1 VPFFSLGGIELTE
14 ARRSLLTIGAFFMI
28 LVVAILLYVTGIIR
42 DNLVAPVI
50 LVLFGSWIV
59 GLALMR
65 GSNTQKYARSTF
77 GTISM
82 GLILIAIGVAWYL
95 AGFNWLY
102 SVALILLVFGVI
114 VIAEALKNK

>member
-1 VPFFSLGGIELTE
+1 MTE
-14 ARRSLLTIGAFFMI
+14 ARRSLLTIGAFFII
-28 LVVAILLYVTGIIR
+28 LVVAILLYVTGMIR

-65 GSNTQKYARSTF
+65 GQSTQKYARSTF

>member
-1 VPFFSLGGIELTE
+1 MTE
-14 ARRSLLTIGAFFMI
+14 ARRSLLTIGAFFII
-28 LVVAILLYVTGIIR
+28 LVIAILLYVTGIIR

-59 GLALMR
+59 TLALMR

-82 GLILIAIGVAWYL
+82 GLILIAIGVAWYI